1 MSKSPFTTDIY
12 PATLYVKVLRDKF
25 QDSWV
30 EFEPETLW
38 ASIHNEFGIK
48 NISAGAKA
56 AIQAAKTLLGNLP
69 AYTTDIRGFEA
80 VTVGLNNFTPS
91 FEVFE
96 ICSPQEINYAYEIAN
111 TIIFPIKFDD
121 NVIKYIQACFSQ
133 AGVFAYPKKLM
144 FAEPNTSSDVRNQ
157 IRARAAEEN
166 FDADKIKID
175 NLVDVQAAK
184 LLAVEDY
191 ARQRILMAAESK

>member
-12 PATLYVKVLRDKF
+12 PATLYVKLLRDKF
-25 QDSWV
+25 KDSWV
-30 EFEPETLW
+30 DFEPETLW
-38 ASIHNEFGIK
+38 ASVYNEFGIK

-69 AYTTDIRGFEA
+69 AYTTDIRGFEL

-96 ICSPQEINYAYEIAN
+96 ICTPQEIYYGHQIAS
-111 TIIFPIKFDD
+111 TITSPIKFDS

-133 AGVFAYPKKLM
+133 AGVFAYPSKLV
-144 FAEPNTSSDVRNQ
+144 FAEPSTNRDVRDK
-157 IRARAAEEN
+157 IRARAEQARSDKLNPDLEN
-166 FDADKIKID
+166 M
-175 NLVDVQAAK
+175 VEVQAAK

-191 ARQRILMAAESK
+191 AKQRILLAAENK

>member
-12 PATLYVKVLRDKF
+12 PATLYVKLLRDKF

-38 ASIHNEFGIK
+38 ASIYNEFKIK

-69 AYTTDIRGFEA
+69 AYTTDIRGFETI
-80 VTVGLNNFTPS
+80 TVGLNNFTPS

-96 ICSPQEINYAYEIAN
+96 ICTPQEINYGFEIAN
-111 TIIFPIKFDD
+111 TLVSSIKFDD
-121 NVIKYIQACFSQ
+121 NVIKYIQACFAQ
-133 AGVFAYPKKLM
+133 AGVFAYPKKLI
-144 FAEPNTSSDVRNQ
+144 FAEPATAVDVRNQ
-157 IRARAAEEN
+157 IRERASKDTPSPEKLKL
-166 FDADKIKID
+166 DD
-175 NLVDVQAAK
+175 LVEVQAAK
-184 LLAVEDY
+184 LVAVEDY
-191 ARQRILMAAESK
+191 TRQRLILAAESN